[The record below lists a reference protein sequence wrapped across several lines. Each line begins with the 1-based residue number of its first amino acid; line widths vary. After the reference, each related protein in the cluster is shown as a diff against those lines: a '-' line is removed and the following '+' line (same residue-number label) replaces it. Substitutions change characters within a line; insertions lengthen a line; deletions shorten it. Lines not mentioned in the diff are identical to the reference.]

1 MKRSNTFIA
10 LLSIAG
16 LVLTAPIGLMA
27 QANNWTSV
35 KALQRGMELIVIR
48 KSNDRVIGYVDA
60 VTDDTLAVTS
70 DTGSFV
76 IGKDNVDKIYIA
88 IPRDRMKHMNRGA
101 LVGGLLGLAAGIAVS
116 IAMSPE
122 SEAMPGLPIM
132 LAGGAAGGWFGSQRA
147 KGKDKGPL
155 VYSAK

>member
-1 MKRSNTFIA
+1 MRRSNIFTE
-10 LLSIAG
+10 LLLIAG
-16 LVLTAPIGLMA
+16 LVVTAPCALMA

-35 KALQRGMELIVIR
+35 KALQRGTDLIVIR

-70 DTGSFV
+70 DAGSFV
-76 IGKDNVDKIYIA
+76 IRKDNVDKIYIA
-88 IPRDRMKHMNRGA
+88 IPRDKMKHMNRGA

-116 IAMSPE
+116 VAMGPDT
-122 SEAMPGLPIM
+122 EAMPGLPVM
-132 LAGGAAGGWFGSQRA
+132 LAGGAAGGWVGSRRA
-147 KGKDKGPL
+147 NGKDKGSL